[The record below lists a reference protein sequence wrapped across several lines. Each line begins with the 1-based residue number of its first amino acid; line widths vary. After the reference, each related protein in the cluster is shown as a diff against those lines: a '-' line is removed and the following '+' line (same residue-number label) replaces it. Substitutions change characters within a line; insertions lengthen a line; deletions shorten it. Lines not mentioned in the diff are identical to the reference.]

1 MLDMRLFPAFI
12 VTLVSA
18 LVWLRIVDFLALK
31 GIISSQLSR
40 KIIHIGTGPIFVL
53 CWLLFPNVPAARYV
67 AAVVPFLITIQF
79 FLIGIGVIKDEAAV
93 EAMSRSGDPREILKG
108 PLIYGIMFVVLT
120 ILFWVDHPAGI
131 IALMALCGGDGL
143 ADVVGRRVKSSP
155 IPWSRSKTIAGTIAM
170 FVGSFVLTVF
180 IFFVFSQRVFVFNWE
195 TALIRIGI
203 LSLVAAFVETIPLKD
218 FDNLSVPSSVVL
230 VSLWLF

>member
-218 FDNLSVPSSVVL
+218 FDNLSVPISVVL

>member
-1 MLDMRLFPAFI
+1 MSLFLAFVI
-12 VTLVSA
+12 TLAAS
-18 LVWLRIVDFLALK
+18 LLWLRIVDFLALK
-31 GIISSQLSR
+31 GVISSQLSR

-67 AAVVPFLITIQF
+67 AAVVPLLITIQF
-79 FLIGIGVIKDEAAV
+79 FLIGIGVIKDQAAV

-108 PLIYGIMFVVLT
+108 PLIYGIMFVLLT
-120 ILFWVDHPAGI
+120 ILFWYDHPAGI
-131 IALMALCGGDGL
+131 IGLMVLCGGDGL

-180 IFFVFSQRVFVFNWE
+180 IFFVFSQGVFVFNWG
-195 TALIRIGI
+195 TVLIRIGI
-203 LSLVAAFVETIPLKD
+203 LSLLAAFVETLPVKD
-218 FDNLSVPSSVVL
+218 LDNLFVPVSVVL
-230 VSLWLF
+230 AALLLF